1 MLSPGILI
9 AIDVTILY
17 LVMGP
22 LVLYGL
28 YVLFDLLG
36 QETNREMASMD
47 IIKKKK
53 RPFGQM
59 KITPHE

>member
-22 LVLYGL
+22 LVLYAL
-28 YVLFDLLG
+28 YTAFDFLG
-36 QETNREMASMD
+36 RAKEPRLTALMALAKQDPALWTDED
-47 IIKKKK
+47 I
-53 RPFGQM
+53 
-59 KITPHE
+59 TL